1 MAGTNRVTKIIDQ
14 EKVEKKVNNIT
25 FSVIPSNIEFKI
37 IKPKSNGDWF
47 FSTLIF
53 EVILMGIILGVIIS
67 TLIVKFA

>member
-37 IKPKSNGDWF
+37 IKPKSNGD
-47 FSTLIF
+47 
-53 EVILMGIILGVIIS
+53 
-67 TLIVKFA
+67 